1 MELLHITIGV
11 VLFLRE
17 LLSSQQAS
25 GRSYEVAHITVLFY
39 HEKHLNSITLHPGSE
54 LNRRMLA
61 IGSADPLTQTA
72 AAQGVVLLT
81 ADYDNIRTAE
91 EFVAAKNA
99 GKGRDS
105 EGGPLKDKKKKTRTA
120 PERTERTGPCV
131 LCGKPDC
138 PGYEYEN
145 YLCTNEITL
154 PCSRC
159 GVLHARTGTRKIPCA
174 VAAGAR
180 NGGRG
185 GRGNE

>member
-1 MELLHITIGV
+1 MH
-11 VLFLRE
+11 
-17 LLSSQQAS
+17 
-25 GRSYEVAHITVLFY
+25 
-39 HEKHLNSITLHPGSE
+39 
-54 LNRRMLA
+54 A

-120 PERTERTGPCV
+120 PERTERTGACV

-138 PGYEYEN
+138 QGYEYED

-154 PCSRC
+154 PCHRC
-159 GVLHARTGTRKIPCA
+159 GALHARTGPRKTPC
-174 VAAGAR
+174 VAAR

-185 GRGNE
+185 GRGNG